1 MSGKGAGDEVQG
13 KSNRRE
19 TKQKRTYN
27 EGFPAMG
34 GTYTIS
40 LEQDIQILAAFTVFI
55 LHQGALVYGV
65 VAVGLWAVTAVKTF
79 LS

>member
-1 MSGKGAGDEVQG
+1 MRLGGSRTEEKQ
-13 KSNRRE
+13 NRKEHIMKVFQPR
-19 TKQKRTYN
+19 
-27 EGFPAMG
+27 A
-34 GTYTIS
+34 GTYTVS
-40 LEQDIQILAAFTVFI
+40 LEQDIQILAAFAVFI

>member
-1 MSGKGAGDEVQG
+1 
-13 KSNRRE
+13 
-19 TKQKRTYN
+19 
-27 EGFPAMG
+27 MG